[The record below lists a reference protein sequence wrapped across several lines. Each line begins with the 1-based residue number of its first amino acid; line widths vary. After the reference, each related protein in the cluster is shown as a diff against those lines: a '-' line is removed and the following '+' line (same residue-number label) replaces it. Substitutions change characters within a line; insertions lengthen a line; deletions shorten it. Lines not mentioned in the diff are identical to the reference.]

1 MKPGRIDAT
10 KPQTVRTCLNLI
22 EMENEFMK
30 LFLKWRFCFLVV
42 AVIGLVCLP
51 VLGQSLP
58 KTGLAG
64 SSHDISGSG
73 CKGCHAPHN
82 GALSNGGS
90 SGDTALILLWSR
102 NFPNP
107 TNTFGVYDS
116 ATMGNQAV
124 ELGGSALSSSTDVR
138 MYSLLCLSCHDG
150 VTSSF
155 SPSMNTINM
164 VGSKAGFGGGAYESY
179 GLTNDHPVNMTYD
192 PTKDTALQPVA
203 SVTAA
208 LPLYG
213 STNTVQC
220 GTCHEPHNNANSN
233 YLRMAND
240 TLICTTCHQ

>member
-1 MKPGRIDAT
+1 MDLAK
-10 KPQTVRTCLNLI
+10 
-22 EMENEFMK
+22 K
-30 LFLKWRFCFLVV
+30 LGACFLGF
-42 AVIGLVCLP
+42 ALVG
-51 VLGQSLP
+51 VLCIPLMGQSLP

-64 SSHDISGSG
+64 SSHDISGIG

-90 SGDTALILLWSR
+90 AGDTALILLWSR

-116 ATMGNQAV
+116 ATMGNKAV
-124 ELGGSALSSSTDVR
+124 ELGGSALSTSTDVR

-155 SPSMNTINM
+155 SPSMETANM
-164 VGSKAGFGGGAYESY
+164 VGSSNSFGGGAYQSY
-179 GLTNDHPVNMTYD
+179 GLTNDHPVNMPYD
-192 PTKDTALQPVA
+192 PVSDTQLRPVA
-203 SVTAA
+203 SVMAA

-213 STNTVQC
+213 SSNTVQC
-220 GTCHEPHNNANSN
+220 GTCHEPHNNANTN

-240 TLICTTCHQ
+240 TTICTTCHQ